1 MCTAPLVFLSAQQ
14 VVPKSQDKNM
24 SARETQVEVNILN
37 SPSLVFS
44 VPGELNLHDPAF
56 IQYVAQEAL
65 EKYKEMIR

>member
-1 MCTAPLVFLSAQQ
+1 M
-14 VVPKSQDKNM
+14 
-24 SARETQVEVNILN
+24 EVNVLN